1 MTDLKSRVAPSAGA
15 ASPSCLLEQVHSCLL
30 PGLSIFPEPSCSFT
44 SYAWHLKVL
53 EFKNLDRKHPQRLAS
68 LALEQIQTL
77 SSDSSE
83 GQGSRMSSPP
93 AEVPYGMGT
102 GLAPCQLAMRAMIGH
117 AVTVA
122 LFLCLILV
130 FSSTDRCVYLWGL

>member
-1 MTDLKSRVAPSAGA
+1 M
-15 ASPSCLLEQVHSCLL
+15 
-30 PGLSIFPEPSCSFT
+30 F
-44 SYAWHLKVL
+44 
-53 EFKNLDRKHPQRLAS
+53 EFKNLDMKPPQRLAS
-68 LALEQIQTL
+68 LALEKIQTL

-93 AEVPYGMGT
+93 AEVPYGMET
-102 GLAPCQLAMRAMIGH
+102 GLAPCHLAMRATTGH

-130 FSSTDRCVYLWGL
+130 FSSTDRCVYLRGL